1 MEVGRKRGI
10 SRKMQAKDPQNA
22 YEEGLPSTLPSPR
35 LQRRFRPMQQ
45 QQAAK
50 HLQHRHRHRRAT
62 SEGLDSMLGC
72 RGIMRA
78 ITSSRLPRP
87 NYPSTKHH
95 HHYYCPQAG
104 HLRPFTS
111 LLYSVDC
118 SKYTIIIKLPL
129 HPPSIPLQPAKYR
142 KHVRQGRRSYSLQP
156 APCLYPTA
164 GASTE
169 CAFDIS
175 GRAGC
180 CGATE

>member
-1 MEVGRKRGI
+1 
-10 SRKMQAKDPQNA
+10 MQAKDPQNA
-22 YEEGLPSTLPSPR
+22 YEEGLPSHASFLPRGCSTAFAR
-35 LQRRFRPMQQ
+35 CSSSK

-62 SEGLDSMLGC
+62 REGLDSMLGC

-87 NYPSTKHH
+87 NHPSTKHH
-95 HHYYCPQAG
+95 HHYYCPQTG

-118 SKYTIIIKLPL
+118 SKYTIIIKPPL
-129 HPPSIPLQPAKYR
+129 HHPPSIPLQPAKYR
-142 KHVRQGRRSYSLQP
+142 NHVRQGRRSYSLQP

-169 CAFDIS
+169 CASDIAR
-175 GRAGC
+175 RAGC
-180 CGATE
+180 RGPTE